1 MYIYIYGWKM
11 WANCLAM
18 VPLEQGGL
26 KKRYGMVKHPAFE
39 TIVPRWLGVLP
50 WVCQSLIML
59 EKQ

>member
-1 MYIYIYGWKM
+1 M